1 MSWPLAAMA
10 ALLVLLVVLVVLAV
24 DDARWRRRPRPRVR
38 QRPARV
44 PYLPATRSG
53 WPWEPEFLLV
63 RGRHV
68 RAARARHRYPQDAP
82 RAVPRPAPG
91 RTSGRRAA

>member
-10 ALLVLLVVLVVLAV
+10 VLLVLLVVLVVLAV

-44 PYLPATRSG
+44 PYLPDTRSG

-68 RAARARHRYPQDAP
+68 RATRARYRYEPP
-82 RAVPRPAPG
+82 RAVPRPPSRRA
-91 RTSGRRAA
+91 SGRRAA